1 MKRRLLASLMT
12 AVVAVTALTG
22 CSKSD
27 SSNEN
32 VVTELQQPI
41 TIEMWH
47 YMTGKQAEVLQGIV
61 DDFNNSNNQG
71 ITVKASAQGS
81 ITDLNKKLIA
91 ASQSNTL
98 PAIVNVYP
106 DAATGLINDNKVA
119 NLTPYVTDET
129 VGMEDDIKN
138 DFVPDF
144 INELSQ
150 WGENKIYGLPLTKST
165 EVLYV
170 NKNLLEQLGY
180 TVDDLKDLTFEKLAE
195 ISEKCQSELGIP
207 GFGFDSSSN
216 AFISTLKE
224 DGKDFV
230 QLDGKINVVNDWSK
244 EFMQFFRKETQ
255 SGAFRVPGEDK
266 FLSGPFSNQKLLAYQ
281 GSSAGFAHIN
291 TNDAFEVVVAEVPH
305 FEGKNKAVI
314 QQGASLFVTTDVS
327 AEAQYAAYEFI
338 KFATNTENTA
348 KFATATGY
356 LPVRKSAQDSTLVQE
371 VLADSNSLYG
381 KIYEVAKESLSFAY
395 FTPAIN
401 NAQSAR
407 TVAEEKYASYVT
419 GASDDVDAMLKEMN
433 SQVETSIS
441 RQ

>member
-12 AVVAVTALTG
+12 AILAVTALTG
-22 CSKSD
+22 CSKD
-27 SSNEN
+27 NSSNDN
-32 VVTELQQPI
+32 IVTELKEPV

-47 YMTGKQAEVLQGIV
+47 YMNGKQAEVLQSIV
-61 DDFNNSNNQG
+61 DDFNNSNTQG
-71 ITVKASAQGS
+71 ITVKALAQGS
-81 ITDLNKKLIA
+81 IPDLNKKVIA

-119 NLTPYVTDET
+119 DLTPYVNNET
-129 VGMEDDIKN
+129 VGMKDAIKDDFI
-138 DFVPDF
+138 PDF
-144 INELSQ
+144 IKELSQ
-150 WGENKIYGLPLTKST
+150 WGENKIYGLPMTKST

-180 TVDDLKDLTFEKLAE
+180 TVEDLKDLDFKKLAE
-195 ISEKCQSELGIP
+195 ISEKCQSQ
-207 GFGFDSSSN
+207 
-216 AFISTLKE
+216 LKE

-244 EFMQFFRKETQ
+244 EFMQFFRNETQ
-255 SGAFRVPGEDK
+255 KGAFRVPGEDK

-291 TNDAFEVVVAEVPH
+291 TNGAFEVAIVEVPH
-305 FEGKNKAVI
+305 FEGKSKAVI
-314 QQGASLFVTTDVS
+314 QQGASLFVTKDVP
-327 AEAQYAAYEFI
+327 AEAQYADYEFI

-348 KFATATGY
+348 KFSTATGY

-371 VLADSNSLYG
+371 LVSDSNSLYG
-381 KIYEVAKESLSFAY
+381 KIYEVAKDSLSFAY
-395 FTPAIN
+395 FTPAVN

-407 TVAEEKYASYVT
+407 TVRRNES
-419 GASDDVDAMLKEMN
+419 
-433 SQVETSIS
+433 TS
-441 RQ
+441 